1 MSKLNHFLLNK
12 YGFFILSISVLSLP
26 FIMLLIWLLGQPQ
39 NDYFTQDNEMNNSAY
54 CTLNFENITS
64 EVIANEQIVKNL
76 IKSNPNCNLFF
87 SPFQIREIVSTLNEN
102 FPASKEKI
110 LLGLIDNLTQHL
122 NTELDYELD
131 IYNPEFLKNILR
143 WTSNLAHAAVL
154 DQENELIYTALADY
168 WYNLVSGKLTDY
180 QKMIPEIKYS
190 FKFRYLVQQ
199 CNEALYFVNIEE
211 TKIEKVKKNL
221 LANNWIHLI
230 QASWY
235 DSKTWQKGVFLGIT
249 FFTIFTYL
257 YTLIHLVNKIKLK

>member
-1 MSKLNHFLLNK
+1 
-12 YGFFILSISVLSLP
+12 
-26 FIMLLIWLLGQPQ
+26 
-39 NDYFTQDNEMNNSAY
+39 
-54 CTLNFENITS
+54 
-64 EVIANEQIVKNL
+64 
-76 IKSNPNCNLFF
+76 
-87 SPFQIREIVSTLNEN
+87 
-102 FPASKEKI
+102 
-110 LLGLIDNLTQHL
+110 LIDNLTQHL

-143 WTSNLAHAAVL
+143 WTGNLAHAAVL

-190 FKFRYLVQQ
+190 FKYRYLVQQ